1 MSALSIPQHPM
12 KKYMDANSFR
22 DGTGSGRRCRCSAQ
36 LSPRRAQSQAG
47 RVRHLFP
54 HSSTTIKPT
63 QRLHKYVFFFLYS
76 IPDWLLH
83 RMLLNN
89 AVSAVVGFVPFVGDI
104 VIAAFKAN
112 SRNAAL
118 LEEYLRIRGAEIL
131 KAQAEH
137 ADASTSAEGQ
147 NQAVPGPAQ
156 PQKKSID
163 GWFSRRT
170 KSKEQVPA
178 APSVAPSGS
187 SVDRG
192 RFVEDVPGGETSKQ
206 Q

>member
-1 MSALSIPQHPM
+1 MRTHLGMVPGVGDVADAALNYLLVVRKARQAEYVIYSHIRPLSSIQH
-12 KKYMDANSFR
+12 S
-22 DGTGSGRRCRCSAQ
+22 
-36 LSPRRAQSQAG
+36 
-47 RVRHLFP
+47 
-54 HSSTTIKPT
+54 
-63 QRLHKYVFFFLYS
+63 VFINMFFSLLCS